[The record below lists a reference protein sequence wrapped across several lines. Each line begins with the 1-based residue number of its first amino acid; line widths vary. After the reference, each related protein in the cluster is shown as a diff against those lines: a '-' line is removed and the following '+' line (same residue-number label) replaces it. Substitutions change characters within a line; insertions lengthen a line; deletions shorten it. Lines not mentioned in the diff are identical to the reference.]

1 MKSNNMK
8 TLEHHFLKEQARRPN
23 LGDYSCLY
31 YAVKGKHFN
40 EETIS
45 RWFTI
50 LVNENNYERSDRREL
65 VRQLVGTS
73 NTPLRST
80 EFD

>member
-1 MKSNNMK
+1 MK
-8 TLEHHFLKEQARRPN
+8 TLQFHFQKEQARHQN

-31 YAVKGKHFN
+31 HAVKNKNFN

-45 RWFTI
+45 RWFTF
-50 LVNENNYERSDRREL
+50 LVNENDYERSDRREL
-65 VRQLVGTS
+65 VRQLAEAS
-73 NTPLRST
+73 NTLLRTT

>member
-1 MKSNNMK
+1 MKSDNMK
-8 TLEHHFLKEQARRPN
+8 TLEHHFLKEQAKRPN

-31 YAVKGKHFN
+31 YAVRSRNFS

-45 RWFTI
+45 RWFTVLI
-50 LVNENNYERSDRREL
+50 TENDYERGDRREL
-65 VRQLVGTS
+65 VRQLVRAS